1 VPQSSSSH
9 FRFMGLRPGCL
20 VALVSVLLIIGLGGF
35 LALRPVN
42 EAKQLEQE
50 LLDRHGAVPTFIPR
64 PDGAVAPDRVEV
76 FLAVRAA
83 LLTQTGQVQE
93 TYARIDEA
101 MNAED
106 LSAADGATTFK
117 DVMKTL
123 PLMVKFYRVRNGEL
137 MAQGMS
143 LGEYFYIYAAAY
155 GDRLCP
161 PQPEGEAP
169 TASPYVTA
177 RASREFAQI
186 LRNQLEATA
195 PGPAPE
201 LAMDIE
207 REIASLERG
216 HIALPW
222 QEGLP
227 AALAQSLAPYRSRL
241 APLFCLATR
250 ELELGQ
256 KNKHPGGIAE

>member
-1 VPQSSSSH
+1 MSPSASSRTK
-9 FRFMGLRPGCL
+9 FRGLRPGCL
-20 VALVSVLLIIGLGGF
+20 VALVAFLLIAVLGGF

-42 EAKQLEQE
+42 EAKRLEQE
-50 LLDRHGAVPTFIPR
+50 LLDRHGAVPTYIPA
-64 PDGAVAPDRVEV
+64 PDGAVAPERVEI
-76 FLAVRAA
+76 FLAVREA
-83 LLTQTGQVQE
+83 LLEQTGQVQE
-93 TYARIDEA
+93 TYARIDVA

-106 LSAADGATTFK
+106 LSAADGATTLK
-117 DVMKTL
+117 NVMKSL

-137 MAQGMS
+137 MARGMS
-143 LGEYFYIYAAAY
+143 LGEYFYIYATAY

-161 PQPEGEAP
+161 PPPEGSAP
-169 TASPYVTA
+169 TTSPYVTP
-177 RASREFAQI
+177 RATREFAQI
-186 LRNQLEATA
+186 LRNQLDATD
-195 PGPAPE
+195 PGPTAE
-201 LAMDIE
+201 LALAIK

-216 HIALPW
+216 HIFLPW